1 MPDIAP
7 MAVASVKVR
16 LPDMVVLMPTR
27 RARRDG

>member
-16 LPDMVVLMPTR
+16 LPDMVVLMPTG
-27 RARRDG
+27 ARRDG